1 MIDIDNKKIKV
12 LVVDDS
18 AFMRKIISDILNSN
32 DKIEV
37 VDTARNGSEAINK
50 AIKLKPDVVTLDIEM
65 PIMNGL
71 EALPEI
77 IKFVPTTKVIM
88 FSSTTKRGADETI
101 KALELGAVDFITKPS
116 GTIVDIKIDN
126 IKDEIINTVIQVA
139 YLAKKNSNSEE
150 VKKLIYKP
158 IHPEKSFNSLM
169 DGKKTRYIVAIG
181 TSTGGPRALQDVI
194 PYIPEDIPAT
204 FLIVQHMPPGFT
216 KSLAARLN
224 NLSKIVVKE
233 AENGDILK
241 VGTAYIAPGNYH
253 MVINRTG
260 LDDHVIS
267 LNSDPPVS
275 GHRPSVNVM
284 MESVARIENKNLIAV
299 MMTGMGSDGSEGIK
313 KIKMMGGKTIAQD
326 EESCV
331 VYGMPKAA
339 VNAGIVDKI
348 VPLNRIASE
357 IIKFMGV

>member
-37 VDTARNGSEAINK
+37 LDTARNGIEAISK

-77 IKFVPTTKVIM
+77 IKVVPTAKVIM
-88 FSSTTKRGADETI
+88 FSSTTRKGADETI

-116 GTIVDIKIDN
+116 GTILNIKIED
-126 IKDEIINTVIQVA
+126 IREQIINTVIQVA
-139 YLAKKNSNSEE
+139 YLTKKSNNSSE

-158 IHPEKSFNSLM
+158 NHVEKTFNNLI
-169 DGKKTRYIVAIG
+169 DGKRAKYIVAIG
-181 TSTGGPRALQDVI
+181 TSTGGPKALQDVI
-194 PYIPEDIPAT
+194 PYIPEDVPAA

-224 NLSKIVVKE
+224 NLSKITVKE
-233 AENGDILK
+233 AENGDILEL
-241 VGTAYIAPGNYH
+241 GTAYIAPGDYH

-267 LNSDPPVS
+267 LNSGAPVS

-284 MESVARIENKNLIAV
+284 MESVSKIENKNLIAV
-299 MMTGMGSDGSEGIK
+299 MMTGMGSDGSEGMK
-313 KIKMMGGKTIAQD
+313 KIKMTGGKTIAQD

-331 VYGMPKAA
+331 VYGMPKTV
-339 VNAGIVDKI
+339 VNAGIVDSI

-357 IIKFMGV
+357 IIKYMGV